1 MALRYQRMRMLAYIS
16 LFPRLVSARSRF
28 ILILQK
34 RFIPTIILLMV
45 VVLYHKPWPRYDTS
59 LCKPRAD
66 QYSRLPC
73 VAARTLRA
81 GGGTRNA
88 LLQRR
93 SRSAISRHS
102 FSAGLDV
109 ASGIKCKYN
118 CAQTSRLYLAS
129 EIRTHPPRSARHCD
143 PLQLRI
149 FAPRNVRSLQ
159 SWKDF
164 YSPHLMM

>member
-66 QYSRLPC
+66 QYSCLPC

-81 GGGTRNA
+81 GGGTRNT

-109 ASGIKCKYN
+109 ASGINASIIARRPRVSISPPKSEPTRPEALVIATPCN
-118 CAQTSRLYLAS
+118 LEFSR
-129 EIRTHPPRSARHCD
+129 PGMC
-143 PLQLRI
+143 
-149 FAPRNVRSLQ
+149 VRSSLG
-159 SWKDF
+159 KTF
-164 YSPHLMM
+164 ALHI